1 MKNRASRVALLG
13 MLFALSVVLS
23 FVESG
28 LSGLVPIPGVKLGLS
43 NVIIM
48 YCLFFFK
55 KREALTLAVLKAF
68 FVLLRSPV
76 GAAMSLAGGVLSVA
90 AMSLLMSRKH
100 QNSEL
105 FVSICGGVF
114 HNAGQLIAA
123 SIVLKSSM
131 VFYYSPVLMISG
143 IVMGLLTGILLRYLK
158 PYMNR
163 MFF

>member
-23 FVESG
+23 IVESG
-28 LSGLVPIPGVKLGLS
+28 FSGLVPIPGIKLGLS
-43 NVIIM
+43 NVVIM

-55 KREALTLAVLKAF
+55 KKEAFILAILKAF

-76 GAAMSLAGGVLSVA
+76 GAAMSLMGGVLSVA
-90 AMSLLMSRKH
+90 VMSLLISRKH
-100 QNSEL
+100 QSSEL
-105 FVSICGGVF
+105 FISICGGVF

-131 VFYYSPVLMISG
+131 VFYYSPILLVSG
-143 IVMGLLTGILLRYLK
+143 IVMGLLTGILLWYLK